1 MVLCWFCPSC
11 PLTYS
16 CVCVC
21 LSLHSGGDSLG
32 GWLPL
37 GTWSWSCKQLRAAD
51 VGAEN
56 QTLILGEQHALSVNE
71 LQLPHYYLKI
81 KILRKPCLWSSC
93 LSPPLPVQ
101 VTAHPPELQEG
112 RNREQGKVSSRSAPA
127 DISHTVHYQ
136 ISPIPSSGMSWISEA
151 VCKNCKGMQIK

>member
-1 MVLCWFCPSC
+1 MLV
-11 PLTYS
+11 
-16 CVCVC
+16 
-21 LSLHSGGDSLG
+21 LSLMSTYIFMCLRVFVTTLGGDSLG

-81 KILRKPCLWSSC
+81 KILRKPCL
-93 LSPPLPVQ
+93 
-101 VTAHPPELQEG
+101 
-112 RNREQGKVSSRSAPA
+112 
-127 DISHTVHYQ
+127 
-136 ISPIPSSGMSWISEA
+136 
-151 VCKNCKGMQIK
+151 